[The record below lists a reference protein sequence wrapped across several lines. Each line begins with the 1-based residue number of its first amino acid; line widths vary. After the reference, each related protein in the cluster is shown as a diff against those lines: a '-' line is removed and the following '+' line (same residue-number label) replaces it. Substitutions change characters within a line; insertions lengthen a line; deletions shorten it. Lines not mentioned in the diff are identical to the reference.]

1 MSKTVSIALV
11 DDHTIVRHGLK
22 SLIEVLGDY
31 KVTAQYDNGKDFVL
45 NSYHTADPDIVI
57 MDLNMPEMDGRE
69 TTQWIGKFK
78 PHLRVLILT
87 LDEDEKTV
95 IDLYRMGVRGFLRK
109 SCTEDEMRKAINDIM
124 TSGYYH
130 SELSHNALLKN
141 VAPNDAARP
150 SHLLSKLN
158 EREVTFLMLVCDK
171 EEYKYDQIALKMQV
185 SLRTIDGYRES
196 LFRKLDLKSKTG
208 LVLFAIKHGIV
219 KL

>member
-1 MSKTVSIALV
+1 MNKTVSIALV

-22 SLIEVLGDY
+22 SLIEVLGDF
-31 KVTAQYDNGKDFVL
+31 KISAQYDNGKDFVV
-45 NSYHTADPDIVI
+45 NSYHIDDPDIVI
-57 MDLNMPEMDGRE
+57 MDLNMPEMDGME
-69 TTQWIGKFK
+69 TTRWIRKYK
-78 PHLRVLILT
+78 PNLKVLILT

-95 IDLYRMGVRGFLRK
+95 IELFRMGVRGYLRK
-109 SCTEDEMRKAINDIM
+109 SCTEEELRKAINDIM

-130 SELSHNALLKN
+130 SEISHNALLRN

-150 SHLLSKLN
+150 SHLLSLLN

-171 EEYKYDQIALKMQV
+171 EEYKYDQIALKMKV
-185 SLRTIDGYRES
+185 SVRTIDGYRES

-219 KL
+219 QL